1 MSITSTALDLLDRTI
16 NVSTTILVTHLTQKY
31 EIFRSLKRI
40 TKTQTDIKSHHFEKL
55 SVKTQ

>member
-40 TKTQTDIKSHHFEKL
+40 TKTQTDINSHHFEKL